1 MGDSCEQQ
9 LLFVIG
15 RVQSGEKQ
23 HGSVNLITYVSRGL
37 LLTAQNSSHQYC
49 ICTII
54 VVIQLYA
61 LFYTCHNIFVV
72 CPILLTYTYPNADC
86 CLHS

>member
-37 LLTAQNSSHQYC
+37 LRTAQNSSHQYC

-54 VVIQLYA
+54 VIHTILYMPQYLCSLPHLA
-61 LFYTCHNIFVV
+61 YIHIPKC
-72 CPILLTYTYPNADC
+72 
-86 CLHS
+86 